1 MNVKLIAFDLD
12 GTLLDDDKHL
22 PPENLAALQAAH
34 MQGIFLVPA
43 TGRILKAL
51 PEELLAP
58 GLFRYFIWSS
68 RRFTGPGS
76 SRNSRYGSVHTW
88 THFRCSMTVIG
99 GTAAI

>member
-34 MQGIFLVPA
+34 AQGIFLVPA

-58 GLFRYFIWSS
+58 GLFRYFIFSNGALVYAD
-68 RRFTGPGS
+68 RAGTR
-76 SRNSRYGSVHTW
+76 
-88 THFRCSMTVIG
+88 
-99 GTAAI
+99 GTALHIHGHTSGAL